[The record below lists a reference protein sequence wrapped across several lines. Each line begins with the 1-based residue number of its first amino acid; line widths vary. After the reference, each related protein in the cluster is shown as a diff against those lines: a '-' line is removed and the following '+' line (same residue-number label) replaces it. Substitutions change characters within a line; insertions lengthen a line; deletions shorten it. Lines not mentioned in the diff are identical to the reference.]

1 LPGNNISGGIPE
13 EFGNLSRLTS
23 LDLEDNLLVGPIP
36 ASLGRLSKLQ
46 LLYVLESLFI
56 CFMDIQ
62 WLDIPVFC
70 FLTRILSQNN
80 LNGSIPDTLASILSL
95 TDM

>member
-1 LPGNNISGGIPE
+1 
-13 EFGNLSRLTS
+13 
-23 LDLEDNLLVGPIP
+23 LVGPIP